1 MVFEVCSRADEVI
14 LSSETGS
21 DGTLTDETSCMSDG
35 SLGTSCVEVKAAQGL
50 RIEWPH
56 TPGAMSSVT
65 IRIGINST
73 MADGTNRL
81 APYDT
86 SSTIDN
92 TNGVT
97 TVSLTD
103 SGTPKDVD
111 TSISA
116 AFVSDCLTTEFT
128 YRQFENGSG
137 AKTKTAEAEVEA
149 TIATIALTGVTKD
162 DDDVIDDLMP
172 LTLLRRVGGSAPFT
186 WVTIDTL
193 TSTVTTGAYTFNY
206 EDDGSEYRVFG
217 QNTDGTESDITPE
230 VQGV

>member
-1 MVFEVCSRADEVI
+1 MVFEVCSKADEVI

-21 DGTLTDETSCMSDG
+21 DGTLTDETSCMSDS
-35 SLGTSCVEVKAAQGL
+35 SLGSSCVEVKAGQGL

-56 TPGAMSSVT
+56 TPGAMSAAT
-65 IRIGINST
+65 IRIGVNST
-73 MADGTNRL
+73 MSDGTNRL

-86 SSTIDN
+86 TTTIDN
-92 TNGVT
+92 GNGVT
-97 TVSLTD
+97 TVTIEDGS
-103 SGTPKDVD
+103 TPYNVD

-116 AFVSDCLTTEFT
+116 AFISDCLTSIFI
-128 YRQFENGSG
+128 YRQFENGTG
-137 AKTKTAEAEVEA
+137 AKIKTAEAEVEA

-172 LTLLRRVGGSAPFT
+172 LSLMRRTGGSAPYT
-186 WVTIDTL
+186 WNTIATL

-206 EDDGSEYRVFG
+206 EDDGAQYRILG

-230 VQGV
+230 VQGA

>member
-1 MVFEVCSRADEVI
+1 MVFEVTSQADEVI
-14 LSSETGS
+14 LSTETGS
-21 DGTLTDETSCMSDG
+21 DGALTDITSCMSDA
-35 SLGTSCVEVKAAQGL
+35 SLGTSCVEVKAGQGA

-56 TPGAMSSVT
+56 TPGAMTSVT

-86 SSTIDN
+86 TTTIDD
-92 TNGVT
+92 TNGIT
-97 TVSLTD
+97 TISLTD
-103 SGTPKDVD
+103 TGTPKNVD
-111 TSISA
+111 TTITA
-116 AFVSDCLTTEFT
+116 AFVDDCLTAIFI

-172 LTLLRRVGGSAPFT
+172 LVLWRRTGASAPFD
-186 WVTIDTL
+186 WVQIDKL

-206 EDDGSEYRVFG
+206 EDDGSQYRVMG
-217 QNTDGTESDITPE
+217 QNTSGTESDITPE